1 MNYLIYRMTV
11 LLTLLALVDI
21 KEIDPLVKVEE
32 CLEFGKVVASFVIV
46 TASVINDVLMEI
58 VLVVL
63 TTDCELTDFSLL
75 WRLRKRKWR
84 VYKSLT

>member
-1 MNYLIYRMTV
+1 V

-21 KEIDPLVKVEE
+21 KEIDPLVKMEE

-63 TTDCELTDFSLL
+63 TTDCELTGFFFVVET
-75 WRLRKRKWR
+75 KETE
-84 VYKSLT
+84 VEGV